1 MLSIHKDVL
10 YALENHQPVV
20 ALESTIISHGM
31 PYPENLTMAREVE
44 QIIRAQGAVPATIAV
59 MNGELKVGLTE
70 EELSTLAQAPNV
82 LKLSK
87 RDLAYALAHPEVI
100 GATTVSATLV
110 IAQMA
115 DIKVFA
121 TGGLGGVH
129 RGGEDSLDISRD
141 LHELASTNVA
151 VVCAGVKAI
160 LDIERTLEVIETLG
174 VEVIGYGTD
183 VMPGFYTA
191 RTPYPIDYR
200 LDDVTSI
207 ARVMQKKWRNRLQGG
222 ILVVNPITEDY
233 SLPHETI
240 EAIIQDA
247 LHEAKKNQIKGK
259 AVTPYLLQKIVEKT
273 EGRSLEANIALVK
286 NNALVAALIAKAYRE
301 PS

>member
-1 MLSIHKDVL
+1 MLNIHKDVL
-10 YALENHQPVV
+10 EALENQQPVV

-31 PYPENLTMAREVE
+31 PYPDNLKMAQEVE

-59 MNGELKVGLTE
+59 MNGELKVGLNE
-70 EELSTLAQAPNV
+70 EELKTLAQAPNV
-82 LKLSK
+82 SKLSK

-141 LHELASTNVA
+141 LHELATTNVA

-191 RTPYPIDYR
+191 KTPYPIDYR
-200 LDDVTSI
+200 IDAVEKI
-207 ARVMQKKWRNRLQGG
+207 AQVMQHKWRNRLQGG
-222 ILVVNPITEDY
+222 ILVVNPISDDY
-233 SLPHETI
+233 SIPHETI
-240 EAIIQDA
+240 EAIISEA
-247 LHEAKKNQIKGK
+247 LNEAEHHKIKGK
-259 AVTPYLLQKIVEKT
+259 AITPYLLKTIAEKT
-273 EGRSLEANIALVK
+273 DGRSLEANIALVK
-286 NNALVAALIAKAYRE
+286 NNALVAALIAKAYWHR
-301 PS
+301 P